1 MIMVDFKRVP
11 AVRLCPPWVKTNLGS
26 GRLRVKG
33 IAPIAQKKFC
43 IAAETDIARLEKHAL
58 GEIIEL
64 AKTLAAPASS
74 A

>member
-26 GRLRVKG
+26 GRMRVKG
-33 IAPIAQKKFC
+33 VAPIAQK
-43 IAAETDIARLEKHAL
+43 ILHSRRNDIARVEKHAL

-64 AKTLAAPASS
+64 AKTLTAPASS